1 MGKEIAQDGVAQN
14 IVNWNDIDRVPSQHD
29 EPAQDKQMAAGE
41 SGNQTELKMGD
52 VQLKPDDG
60 TLNDRQTNTYKSPIM
75 PITSENFSETYN
87 E

>member
-1 MGKEIAQDGVAQN
+1 
-14 IVNWNDIDRVPSQHD
+14 
-29 EPAQDKQMAAGE
+29 MATGE
-41 SGNQTELKMGD
+41 SANHADLKLGD

-60 TLNDRQTNTYKSPIM
+60 TLNDRQANTYKSPIM